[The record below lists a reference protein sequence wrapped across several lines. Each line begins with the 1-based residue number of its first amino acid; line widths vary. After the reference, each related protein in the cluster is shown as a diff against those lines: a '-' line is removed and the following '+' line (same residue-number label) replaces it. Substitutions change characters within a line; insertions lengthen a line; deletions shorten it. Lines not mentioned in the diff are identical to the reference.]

1 AEIRVRTRQGSSL
14 VDSQALCFPLSDC
27 QTASCQMVRRLA
39 RAARPR
45 LRQLGREHAAPRTS
59 WLTAG
64 RQSFSTAS
72 SWHAVVVNPSV
83 SVAGGSQRPA
93 DYASPTK
100 PPSARPVETRKSQ
113 LIRTYT
119 SLLRTTP
126 LILFFQHSNLTAV
139 EWAAVRRELKKAVGA
154 VPAPSPVAGA
164 EPLDLAPMVQLQV
177 LRTTMLDVALKIVE
191 FYKPEAA
198 AEALAS
204 TPRTARGP
212 LVHDLSDAAYNAI
225 RGADIPPDSAYAQIQ
240 PLMVGPLAALVLP
253 AVSPAHLAAAL
264 SVLSPVPGK
273 FPAPTRK
280 KNPGYHDATCQNG
293 LAKLLLVGGRIE
305 GKIFDQAGVGWVG
318 GIEGGMDGLR
328 AQLVGILQG
337 AGRGITTALEGGS
350 RNLWLALEGRKGQ
363 LEEEGTK

>member
-1 AEIRVRTRQGSSL
+1 
-14 VDSQALCFPLSDC
+14 
-27 QTASCQMVRRLA
+27 MVRRLA
-39 RAARPR
+39 RAARPC
-45 LRQLGREHAAPRTS
+45 LRQLGRKHTTTPRTF
-59 WLTAG
+59 WLIAG
-64 RQSFSTAS
+64 DQSFSTTS
-72 SWHAVVVNPSV
+72 SGHAAAANASV
-83 SVAGGSQRPA
+83 SVAGGAQRPV
-93 DYASPTK
+93 DYTSPTK

-139 EWAAVRRELKKAVGA
+139 EWAAVRRELKKAVA
-154 VPAPSPVAGA
+154 AIPAPSPDAVA

-177 LRTTMLDVALKIVE
+177 LRTTMLDVALRIVE
-191 FYKPEAA
+191 FYNPDA
-198 AEALAS
+198 AEKLAS

-225 RGADIPPDSAYAQIQ
+225 RGANTSPNSAYAQIQ

-253 AVSPAHLAAAL
+253 AISPAHLAAAL

-305 GKIFDQAGVGWVG
+305 GKIFDQAGVNWVG
-318 GIEGGMDGLR
+318 SIEGGMNGLR

-337 AGRGITTALEGGS
+337 AGLGIATTLEDGS
-350 RNLWLALEGRKGQ
+350 RNLWLALEARRGQ
-363 LEEEGTK
+363 LEEVVAK